1 MFYDVSVL
9 EVYANDR
16 FALSTR
22 VYPVCTGPSS
32 LSITADVDEGL
43 NSDQAAILTNVGV
56 WER

>member
-22 VYPVCTGPSS
+22 VYLVCTGPSS
-32 LSITADVDEGL
+32 LSISTDADEGL
-43 NSDQAAILTNVGV
+43 NSDQVAILTNVAI